1 MAASGPVLLVVPPGA
16 DCAHHAMVQAWYRD
30 EADDDPRR
38 PHRAQPSRPVSL
50 EQLRRLGV
58 LHWKLDPDKYEN
70 DPELEKIRKERNY
83 NWMDIITVSREE
95 LPDYEEKLKSFYE
108 EHLHPDEEVRY
119 VLEGSGYFEVRDD
132 KDRWIRILVEKG
144 DLITLPAGSY
154 HRFTLDEQNYIKAMR
169 LFTGQPT
176 WEAHF
181 RPAENLEIRKQY
193 LEFLAQSA

>member
-1 MAASGPVLLVVPPGA
+1 MAASGPALLVVPPGA
-16 DCAHHAMVQAWYRD
+16 DCARHAMVQAWYRD

-95 LPDYEEKLKSFYE
+95 LPDY
-108 EHLHPDEEVRY
+108 EEVRY

-193 LEFLAQSA
+193 LEFLVQSA